1 MDAQTI
7 VGMIE
12 HWLNTPVNGYFGQSY
27 GADINSMLLQDL
39 SSASAD
45 EFIAKIKRDIPLL
58 AQLGNDLTVETE
70 TVGFDSLKVYLFVG
84 NIPIFLGQTTD
95 STINQDFYDTRSQ

>member
-39 SSASAD
+39 SSANAD
-45 EFIAKIKRDIPLL
+45 ELIAKLKRDIPILT
-58 AQLGNDLTVETE
+58 QLGEGGLSIETE
-70 TVGFDSLKVYLFVG
+70 SVGFDGLKIYLFVG
-84 NIPIFLGQTTD
+84 NIPIYLGQTTD
-95 STINQDFYDTRSQ
+95 SMNQDFYDTRAQ